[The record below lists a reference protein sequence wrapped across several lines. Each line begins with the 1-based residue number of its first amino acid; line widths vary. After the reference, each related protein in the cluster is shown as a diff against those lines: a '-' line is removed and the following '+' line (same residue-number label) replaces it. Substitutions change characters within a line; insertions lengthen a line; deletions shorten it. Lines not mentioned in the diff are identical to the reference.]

1 MLRYREALAAM
12 LKWATRDMGTWDME
26 DMRAYLAYT
35 RVWNGMGITGYTTVA
50 AWALREAYSLWA
62 GEGWQAMS
70 WTLWRL
76 DLTMDGVGMTK
87 LAARR
92 SLYEAKDALAH
103 HCQ

>member
-12 LKWATRDMGTWDME
+12 LKWATRDMGTWNTE

-62 GEGWQAMS
+62 GEGLQGHVMDFMAAGPDDGWSCDDQAGS
-70 WTLWRL
+70 
-76 DLTMDGVGMTK
+76 
-87 LAARR
+87 
-92 SLYEAKDALAH
+92 
-103 HCQ
+103 